1 MSTIGAAAGGAP
13 INPYAGNV
21 RAALDT
27 DASKSDSADRAAE
40 AAREAFSGQLAEPDK
55 TEGSG
60 DRDADG
66 TYAGPGPHQEQPRG
80 ESDSADESARQS
92 GDAASAADDADS
104 TANHAGERV
113 SCDGHRGTLI
123 DFDV

>member
-1 MSTIGAAAGGAP
+1 MSSIGAAGGGAP

-21 RAALDT
+21 RAASDT
-27 DASKSDSADRAAE
+27 DATKSDRAGRAADVSQ
-40 AAREAFSGQLAEPDK
+40 EAFSGELAEPDK
-55 TEGSG
+55 AEASA

-66 TYAGPGPHQEQPRG
+66 IYGGPGQQQEPPK
-80 ESDSADESARQS
+80 
-92 GDAASAADDADS
+92 DDADEVTAQAS
-104 TANHAGERV
+104 GEGSAAAEEADPTANHAGERV

>member
-1 MSTIGAAAGGAP
+1 MSTIGAAGGGAP

-21 RAALDT
+21 RAASDT
-27 DASKSDSADRAAE
+27 DASKADSANRATE
-40 AAREAFSGQLAEPDK
+40 ASREAFAGQLNEPDK

-66 TYAGPGPHQEQPRG
+66 FYGGPGHQEPPK
-80 ESDSADESARQS
+80 DDADEAVTR
-92 GDAASAADDADS
+92 AADDSTAAKQESDP

>member
-1 MSTIGAAAGGAP
+1 MSSIGAAGGGAT

-21 RAALDT
+21 RAASDT
-27 DASKSDSADRAAE
+27 DASKADSANRATE
-40 AAREAFSGQLAEPDK
+40 ASREAFAGQLNEPDK

-66 TYAGPGPHQEQPRG
+66 FYGGPGQHQEPAG
-80 ESDSADESARQS
+80 
-92 GDAASAADDADS
+92 DDADKGNAQAGNGS
-104 TANHAGERV
+104 SSVAEDSDPTANHAGERV

>member
-1 MSTIGAAAGGAP
+1 MSSIGAAGGGAP

-21 RAALDT
+21 RAASDT
-27 DASKSDSADRAAE
+27 DASKSERAGRASDVSQ
-40 AAREAFSGQLAEPDK
+40 EAFSGELAEPDK
-55 TEGSG
+55 TEASA

-66 TYAGPGPHQEQPRG
+66 FYGGPGHQQEPAK
-80 ESDSADESARQS
+80 DNADEVTAQGSS
-92 GDAASAADDADS
+92 EGGAAAEEADS

>member
-1 MSTIGAAAGGAP
+1 MSSIGAAGGGAP

-21 RAALDT
+21 RAASDT
-27 DASKSDSADRAAE
+27 DASKSERAGRASDVSQ
-40 AAREAFSGQLAEPDK
+40 AAFSGELAEPDK
-55 TEGSG
+55 TEASA

-66 TYAGPGPHQEQPRG
+66 FYGGPGHQKR
-80 ESDSADESARQS
+80 AT
-92 GDAASAADDADS
+92 DDADETVAATS
-104 TANHAGERV
+104 NDSSAAPQESDPTANHAGERV

>member
-1 MSTIGAAAGGAP
+1 MSTIGAAGGGAP

-21 RAALDT
+21 RAASDT
-27 DASKSDSADRAAE
+27 DATKSDRAGRAADVSQ
-40 AAREAFSGQLAEPDK
+40 EAFSGELAEPDK
-55 TEGSG
+55 TEASA

-66 TYAGPGPHQEQPRG
+66 FYGGPGQQQEP
-80 ESDSADESARQS
+80 AK
-92 GDAASAADDADS
+92 DDADEMTAQVGDDGNGETQENDS
-104 TANHAGERV
+104 AANHAGERV

>member
-1 MSTIGAAAGGAP
+1 MSTIGAAGGGAP

-21 RAALDT
+21 RAASDT
-27 DASKSDSADRAAE
+27 DATKSERAGRAA
-40 AAREAFSGQLAEPDK
+40 AVSQEAFSGELAEPDK
-55 TEGSG
+55 TEASA

-66 TYAGPGPHQEQPRG
+66 FYGGPGQQQEP
-80 ESDSADESARQS
+80 AK
-92 GDAASAADDADS
+92 DDADDVTAQADREGS
-104 TANHAGERV
+104 AAAEDADSKANHAGERV

>member
-1 MSTIGAAAGGAP
+1 MSTIGAAGGGAP

-21 RAALDT
+21 RAASDT
-27 DASKSDSADRAAE
+27 DASKADSANRATE
-40 AAREAFSGQLAEPDK
+40 ASREAFAGQLNEPDK

-66 TYAGPGPHQEQPRG
+66 FYGGPGHQEPAK
-80 ESDSADESARQS
+80 DDADETVAQ
-92 GDAASAADDADS
+92 AADDSSTATQESDP

>member
-1 MSTIGAAAGGAP
+1 MSTIGAAGGGAP

-21 RAALDT
+21 RAAADT
-27 DASKSDSADRAAE
+27 DASKADSANRATE
-40 AAREAFSGQLAEPDK
+40 ASRESFSGQLNNEPDK

-66 TYAGPGPHQEQPRG
+66 FYGGPGHQEP
-80 ESDSADESARQS
+80 AK
-92 GDAASAADDADS
+92 DDADETIAPAATDS
-104 TANHAGERV
+104 DNAKQGSDPTANHAGERV

>member
-1 MSTIGAAAGGAP
+1 MGAIGAAGGGAP

-21 RAALDT
+21 RAAPDT
-27 DASKSDSADRAAE
+27 DAAKSERASRAK
-40 AAREAFSGQLAEPDK
+40 AVSQEAFSGELAEPDK
-55 TEGSG
+55 TDASA

-66 TYAGPGPHQEQPRG
+66 FYGGPGQQQEP
-80 ESDSADESARQS
+80 AK
-92 GDAASAADDADS
+92 DDADEVAAQADS
-104 TANHAGERV
+104 EDSAAAEDSDSSANHAGERV

>member
-1 MSTIGAAAGGAP
+1 MSTIGAAGGGAP

-21 RAALDT
+21 RAATDT
-27 DASKSDSADRAAE
+27 DASKADSANRAAE
-40 AAREAFSGQLAEPDK
+40 TAREAFAGQLAEPDK

-66 TYAGPGPHQEQPRG
+66 FYGGPGHQEP
-80 ESDSADESARQS
+80 AK
-92 GDAASAADDADS
+92 DDADEANAQTS
-104 TANHAGERV
+104 SDGGSAAKPESDPTENHAGERV
-113 SCDGHRGTLI
+113 TCDGHSGTLI